1 MVKEKIDGVIRNF
14 FPYKRSMK
22 TPDMIEQLFIE
33 EESAAVEKRGW
44 THTFFGNAV
53 FGHEG
58 GRIWR
63 TARDPQ
69 GLRNKHRK
77 IGIAEGYKMAQL
89 LEIDFSSLIWKI
101 EQKMNAEKEK
111 G

>member
-1 MVKEKIDGVIRNF
+1 
-14 FPYKRSMK
+14 MK
-22 TPDMIEQLFIE
+22 NPNTFEQLFIE
-33 EESAAVEKRGW
+33 EVSAALEKRGW

-53 FGHEG
+53 SGHEG

-69 GLRNKHRK
+69 RLRDKPRK

-101 EQKMNAEKEK
+101 EQKMKEEEEN

>member
-1 MVKEKIDGVIRNF
+1 
-14 FPYKRSMK
+14 MK
-22 TPDMIEQLFIE
+22 NPNTFEQLFIE
-33 EESAAVEKRGW
+33 EVSAALEKRGW

-69 GLRNKHRK
+69 RLRDKPRK

-101 EQKMNAEKEK
+101 EQKMTEEEEK